1 MIQWLWG
8 NDPIIV
14 GKWSNGC
21 GGNDPII
28 VGKWSNGCEVN
39 DPISVGKC
47 SNNCGQMIQW
57 LCGDFQGL
65 HKCKKMQKILT
76 SCCADLNSVDNNF
89 LKKKSIYLSLYKTIN
104 PHSISKEILS
114 RNGLSTISLVHNQ
127 SGNGFSTKTT
137 YETLDTILSSIC
149 AQSEF
154 CIRYMSVE
162 NRKIIRVS
170 WLNVNLSSDLRHI
183 EGRKYDGLNV

>member
-1 MIQWLWG
+1 MWGKWSNHCGEMIQWLWG
-8 NDPIIV
+8 
-14 GKWSNGC
+14 KWSNQC
-21 GGNDPII
+21 
-28 VGKWSNGCEVN
+28 
-39 DPISVGKC
+39 SVGKC
-47 SNNCGQMIQW
+47 SNHCGEMIQW

-89 LKKKSIYLSLYKTIN
+89 LKKKSIYLFTKLLIPIIYLRRYCLEKHVSW
-104 PHSISKEILS
+104 
-114 RNGLSTISLVHNQ
+114 NGLSTISLVHNQ